1 MNEEKVL
8 AALEGLQSQLDEVLK
23 IVRALEG
30 KRQAR
35 AVAKRAKPRVT
46 QLTESQIADL
56 KAQFT
61 ALYERWLS
69 GEEVRVQAQ
78 LEGMDADN
86 LRLLADANNL
96 NVTSKTPKPKCI
108 LLIGGRF
115 REKKQLT
122 AGLATQLGRK

>member
-1 MNEEKVL
+1 
-8 AALEGLQSQLDEVLK
+8 
-23 IVRALEG
+23 
-30 KRQAR
+30 
-35 AVAKRAKPRVT
+35 
-46 QLTESQIADL
+46 LTESQITEL

-69 GEEVRVQAQ
+69 GEDARVQAE

-96 NVTSKTPKPKCI
+96 NVTSKTPKPKCV
-108 LLIGGRF
+108 LLIGARF

-122 AGLATQLGRK
+122 AGLATQVGRE